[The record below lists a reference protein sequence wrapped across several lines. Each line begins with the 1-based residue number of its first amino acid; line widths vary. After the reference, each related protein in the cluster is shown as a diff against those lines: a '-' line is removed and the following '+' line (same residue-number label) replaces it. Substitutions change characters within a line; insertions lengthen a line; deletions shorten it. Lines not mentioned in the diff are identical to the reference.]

1 MNFRI
6 SEKSYERYATIRL
19 VAIAVILW
27 MLAIMAKPAD
37 EPIIAEF
44 GAFHI
49 PVEQV
54 EITTITHS
62 DGRKD
67 VEKTTSAKPKPLQAA
82 VSVGSPVKAG
92 VTVPQDLA
100 NAPLHVRSFI
110 KRWLPTAADMFQRY
124 DIPISSQLAQSA
136 KETGWGLN
144 GTLVK
149 TAHNYFGIKCKDK
162 THNHSKCVKHAGAN
176 WVKYNTAWESWK
188 HHGQFLN
195 AARYKECIKKQS
207 TAAYNLCIA
216 KAGYCYPSAG
226 YGEDINKIIS
236 QYGLDTFDALTPAEA
251 KAVAAKIKL

>member
-27 MLAIMAKPAD
+27 MLAVMAKPAD
-37 EPIIAEF
+37 EPTIAQF
-44 GAFHI
+44 GAFPI

-67 VEKTTSAKPKPLQAA
+67 VEKTTSAKPKPVQAS

-92 VTVPQDLA
+92 VSVPQKLA

-149 TAHNYFGIKCKDK
+149 TAHNFFGIKCKDK

-195 AARYKECIKKQS
+195 AARYKKCLTKQS
-207 TAAYNLCIA
+207 TAAYNICIA
-216 KAGYCYPSAG
+216 EAGYCYPSDG